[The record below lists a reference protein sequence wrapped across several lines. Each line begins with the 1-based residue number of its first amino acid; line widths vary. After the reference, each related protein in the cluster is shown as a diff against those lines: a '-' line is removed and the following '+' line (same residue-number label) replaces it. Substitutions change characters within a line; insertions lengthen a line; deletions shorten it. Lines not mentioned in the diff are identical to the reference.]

1 MSNAHLQLVEKL
13 NKIVFDKGD
22 VSLLLALDRVMDNET
37 EEERMAALAN
47 VVRKINEQRTGG
59 RG

>member
-1 MSNAHLQLVEKL
+1 MSSAHLQLVEKL

-22 VSLLLALDRVMDNET
+22 VNLLMALDRVMDNET
-37 EEERMAALAN
+37 EEDRMAALAS
-47 VVRKINEQRTGG
+47 VVRKINEQRAAG